1 MADSRPVTGRCLCG
15 AVRFSAESSTYEVA
29 ACHCDM
35 CRRWSAGPFM
45 ELSCQNVR
53 FEGEDSISRI
63 RSSDWAERGF
73 CNKCGSNLFY
83 HIMESD
89 EYQISTGLLD
99 DQSQLHLALQVF
111 VDRKPAFY
119 DFAQKTKELTEAEV
133 FAMYAPDSSP

>member
-1 MADSRPVTGRCLCG
+1 MPESESVTGKCLCG
-15 AVRFSAESSTYEVA
+15 AVKIFAESNTREVA

-45 ELSCQNVR
+45 ELPCHNVR

-73 CNKCGSNLFY
+73 CNKCGSILFY

-89 EYQISTGLLD
+89 EYQISAGLLD
-99 DQSQLHLALQVF
+99 DQSQLRLPLQVF
-111 VDRKPAFY
+111 VDRKPSFY
-119 DFAQKTKELTEAEV
+119 SFVQKTKELTEAEV
-133 FAMYAPDSSP
+133 FAMYQPPPD

>member
-1 MADSRPVTGRCLCG
+1 
-15 AVRFSAESSTYEVA
+15 
-29 ACHCDM
+29 
-35 CRRWSAGPFM
+35 M